1 MSKESRLP
9 EHLTLLIPRGE
20 AQALLREAIAEGKAL
35 LRRRSSA
42 DLRANTP
49 QAREVVSALKVWA
62 AQSSEVMSTCF
73 GEAGRAA
80 VRSTSLRYTTLE
92 VAKGRV
98 RLRIDLLNE
107 ALERAG
113 QLRKTTGASA
123 PATKPKV
130 PEKRESAKKPTL
142 AASTRS
148 PAVKTERAY
157 DFCLS
162 FAGEDR
168 KYARRLKELLE
179 RRGARVFYDEAEKHK
194 LWGKDLFVRLDEIYQ
209 HEAHYC
215 VMFTSQTY
223 VQKAW
228 TNHERQSAQARS
240 LQQQDYI
247 LPIRLDDTDI
257 PGLRPSKGHMDV
269 RKDTLPIIA
278 DTAMRILRDE
288 HPARKGTPA
297 PSKARTGRQ
306 PKKPGA
312 AAEARGRKPSLVL
325 LGEHFYRE
333 VRYKESGDVV
343 TVHVEPRDAAEESR
357 LRQLGDQTRGG
368 LGGGLAFANRFSGGR
383 AQVQNVEHLGERG
396 KPLTVVSLRL
406 ESAPGQRSYVG
417 QDVQASIERHARWIL
432 FGETPPQHERYTMA
446 RYDAQT
452 EPLLSAGVVKKL
464 WEGWQGSQAEF
475 RAAAQLLLV
484 YHLRHLGVLDH
495 ITALNVGPWQGR
507 VLPLQLKGTRQSAL
521 FGNQVH
527 IEAVGQLELPAKL
540 PRR

>member
-1 MSKESRLP
+1 MNKESRLP
-9 EHLTLLIPRGE
+9 EHLTLLVPRGE
-20 AQALLREAIAEGKAL
+20 ARALLREAIAEGKAL
-35 LRRRSSA
+35 LRRRA
-42 DLRANTP
+42 PIDLRANTP
-49 QAREVVSALKVWA
+49 QAREVVSAFKVWA
-62 AQSSEVMSTCF
+62 GQSGEAMSTCF
-73 GEAGRAA
+73 GETGRAA

-113 QLRKTTGASA
+113 QLRKATTASA
-123 PATKPKV
+123 PATKPKA
-130 PEKRESAKKPTL
+130 PKKRELAKKPSS
-142 AASTRS
+142 AASTGS
-148 PAVKTERAY
+148 PSGKPERAY

-168 KYARRLKELLE
+168 NYAKRLRGLLE
-179 RRGARVFYDEAEKHK
+179 RRGARVFYDDAEKHK
-194 LWGKDLFVRLDEIYQ
+194 LWGKDLFVRLDEIYR

-215 VMFTSQTY
+215 VMFASQAY

-257 PGLRPSKGHMDV
+257 PGLRPSNGYMDL
-269 RKDTLPIIA
+269 RKDALPVIA
-278 DTAMRILRDE
+278 DTAMTILHEE

-297 PSKARTGRQ
+297 PPKVKVGRQ
-306 PKKPGA
+306 PKKSQ
-312 AAEARGRKPSLVL
+312 ARGQKPSLLL

-333 VRYKESGDVV
+333 VRYEESGEVV
-343 TVHVEPRDAAEESR
+343 TVHIEPRDAAEESR

-368 LGGGLAFANRFSGGR
+368 LGGALAFAYRFNGGR
-383 AQVQNVEHLGERG
+383 AQVQNVEHVGEQG
-396 KPLTVVSLRL
+396 KLLIVVSLRL
-406 ESAPGQRSYVG
+406 KSAPGQRSYIS
-417 QDVQASIERHARWIL
+417 QNVQATVEQQAKWIL
-432 FGETPPQHERYTMA
+432 LGEASPQHERYTIA

-452 EPLLSAGVVKKL
+452 EPLLNAGIVMKL
-464 WEGWQGSQAEF
+464 WEGWQGTQTEF
-475 RAAAQLLLV
+475 RVAAQLLLV

-495 ITALNVGPWQGR
+495 ITALNVGPWRGR
-507 VLPLQLKGTRQSAL
+507 VLPLHLRGTRESA
-521 FGNQVH
+521 FSGNEVH
-527 IEAVGQLELPAKL
+527 IEVTGQLELPAKP